1 MTSPERSTCCPVVEL
16 RQYMLHPGK
25 RDVLIDLFER
35 QFVEA
40 REAVGIAVI
49 GQFRDLAD
57 PNRFVWLRGFP
68 DMQARAASLSAFYH
82 GAHWLS
88 LRDAAN
94 ACIVDNDDVLLL
106 RPARGQSG
114 FALEGRA
121 RPPVGADVPTGL
133 LVVTLYY
140 FAAPVDDAFVDFFEQ
155 RIAPEVESAGAS
167 ILSYFVSEYSANT
180 FPALPVREGEHV
192 FACATLFRDQLSYE
206 EHRAALSRSVRWSE
220 LSVTL
225 MRRLKYRSPE
235 VLRLSPASRSLV
247 RA

>member
-1 MTSPERSTCCPVVEL
+1 MTSPEKSACCPVVEL

-35 QFVEA
+35 QFVETQ
-40 REAVGIAVI
+40 EAVGIAVI

-88 LRDAAN
+88 RRDAAN
-94 ACIVDNDDVLLL
+94 ACIVDNDDV
-106 RPARGQSG
+106 
-114 FALEGRA
+114 
-121 RPPVGADVPTGL
+121 
-133 LVVTLYY
+133 
-140 FAAPVDDAFVDFFEQ
+140 
-155 RIAPEVESAGAS
+155 
-167 ILSYFVSEYSANT
+167 
-180 FPALPVREGEHV
+180 
-192 FACATLFRDQLSYE
+192 SYE